1 MWAVGIK
8 RVAGID
14 EAGRGALAGPVAA
27 AAVILPAQPWRKN
40 FLRGLQDS
48 KQLSAEERAPWAD
61 TIHQFAAAAGIGF
74 AQNEEI
80 DQLGIVP
87 ATRLAVQRA
96 LEQLSASPEHLLLDY
111 LFLPDNNLPQTFLVK
126 GDARSMSVAA
136 ASVLAKVARDQILID
151 LDGNYPGY
159 MFAEHKGYGTPLHLD
174 ALERLGPSPIH
185 RFSFAPIK
193 AHE

>member
-1 MWAVGIK
+1 
-8 RVAGID
+8 
-14 EAGRGALAGPVAA
+14 
-27 AAVILPAQPWRKN
+27 
-40 FLRGLQDS
+40 
-48 KQLSAEERAPWAD
+48 
-61 TIHQFAAAAGIGF
+61 
-74 AQNEEI
+74 
-80 DQLGIVP
+80 
-87 ATRLAVQRA
+87 
-96 LEQLSASPEHLLLDY
+96 
-111 LFLPDNNLPQTFLVK
+111 
-126 GDARSMSVAA
+126 MSVAA